1 MRLEKEVEEKQEEEE
16 EEQKKKYKWL
26 QQITLLPPHTHT
38 LASFQSPQR
47 YLGPEERKMTLL
59 ATKMQDDYK

>member
-38 LASFQSPQR
+38 HSPASKVPKGIWG
-47 YLGPEERKMTLL
+47 LKKEK
-59 ATKMQDDYK
+59 